1 MSDLNNNPAD
11 NPGTDE
17 KTANDT
23 DLVTTPDQAVQSASA
38 SPLESVPVPEPAV
51 TRPLTQPPIH
61 VVPNPQDQ
69 GSPII
74 LSAPNTEHRGPQI
87 TLGTPNTPILSDD
100 EVERQMRRISRR
112 SFLSGAVGVAAG
124 VLGWRWL
131 ISQYPDN
138 GIPWPF
144 RRALEIDE
152 GFARTY
158 FKGSRLAPTFPRARA
173 TEPRANG
180 DAGLPDDFDP
190 DAWKLHV
197 TGLDGDDATLTL
209 AAIKALPRVE
219 MVTELKC
226 IEGWSV
232 IVQWA
237 GVRFADFMAKYPPP
251 RDDDHHLP
259 QYVAL
264 ETPDGGYY
272 VGLDMASAMHPQTL
286 LCYEMNGEPLTA
298 EHGAPLRLAI
308 PVKYGI
314 KNIKRIGL
322 IRYTNERP
330 KDYWAERG
338 YDWYAG
344 H

>member
-1 MSDLNNNPAD
+1 VSDLNNEASEPRPAENAEQRPD
-11 NPGTDE
+11 
-17 KTANDT
+17 ANLDAA
-23 DLVTTPDQAVQSASA
+23 PDQAVLSASDLDA
-38 SPLESVPVPEPAV
+38 APVQAA
-51 TRPLTQPPIH
+51 RPDAQR
-61 VVPNPQDQ
+61 
-69 GSPII
+69 
-74 LSAPNTEHRGPQI
+74 PNTRIPEHLNTQTPERP
-87 TLGTPNTPILSDD
+87 TPNTQHPTPPDA
-100 EVERQMRRISRR
+100 EVERQMSRISRR
-112 SFLSGAVGVAAG
+112 SFLSGAVGIAAG
-124 VLGWRWL
+124 YLGWRWL
-131 ISQYPDN
+131 IGQYPDN

-144 RRALEIDE
+144 RRALDIDE
-152 GFARTY
+152 GFARGY
-158 FKGSRLAPTFPRARA
+158 FRDSRLAPTFPRAQA
-173 TEPRANG
+173 TEPRPNG
-180 DAGLPDDFDP
+180 DDGLPDDFDP
-190 DAWKLHV
+190 ADWKLHV
-197 TGLDGDDATLTL
+197 TGLTGDDAMLTL

-232 IVQWA
+232 IVHWA
-237 GVRFADFMAKYPPP
+237 GARFADFMAKYPPA
-251 RDDDHHLP
+251 RDDDNHLP

-286 LCYEMNGEPLTA
+286 LCYEMNGAPLTA

-330 KDYWAERG
+330 KDFWAERG